1 MVRKT
6 KTSSSACPSSKSD
19 SSESSAD
26 ETEKKTLIFL
36 SFPIVML
43 FNLIK
48 TILFELFIVIKF
60 VYNTSSRILSTP
72 STTDQEDGNLEV
84 VKGDENKGSEMDS
97 LQLQK
102 NHHKKAFEFI
112 SQALK
117 IDETQNPGVYV
128 YVEIIEMIAIIK
140 TSMVEV
146 SLWELN
152 SFMMSFNDGSLCTC
166 PIDITCFIDLFY
178 EAL

>member
-6 KTSSSACPSSKSD
+6 KTSSSACPSSKTET
-19 SSESSAD
+19 SEGSAEND
-26 ETEKKTLIFL
+26 TEKKTLIFL

-60 VYNTSSRILSTP
+60 VYNTSSRILSKPPTV
-72 STTDQEDGNLEV
+72 TQEEANLEV
-84 VKGDENKGSEMDS
+84 VKGDENNKEMDS

-128 YVEIIEMIAIIK
+128 NAELIESFTIIK
-140 TSMVEV
+140 TYSVE
-146 SLWELN
+146 SLYGNLIH
-152 SFMMSFNDGSLCTC
+152 L
-166 PIDITCFIDLFY
+166 
-178 EAL
+178 

>member
-1 MVRKT
+1 MEINKKRCVKIKLCIKLTDLVVKKVMVRKI
-6 KTSSSACPSSKSD
+6 KTSTSTSTSSKGDTNDNSSD
-19 SSESSAD
+19 N

-60 VYNTSSRILSTP
+60 VYNTSSRILNKP
-72 STTDQEDGNLEV
+72 SSSTDQEEVKLEV
-84 VKGDENKGSEMDS
+84 VQGDENKGTEMDL

-102 NHHKKAFEFI
+102 NHHKKAFEYI

-117 IDETQNPGVYV
+117 IDETQNAGV
-128 YVEIIEMIAIIK
+128 
-140 TSMVEV
+140 
-146 SLWELN
+146 
-152 SFMMSFNDGSLCTC
+152 
-166 PIDITCFIDLFY
+166 
-178 EAL
+178 

>member
-6 KTSSSACPSSKSD
+6 KTSSSACPSSKSET
-19 SSESSAD
+19 SESSPD
-26 ETEKKTLIFL
+26 NETEKKTLIFL

-60 VYNTSSRILSTP
+60 VYNTSSRILSKP
-72 STTDQEDGNLEV
+72 STTDQEEGHLEV

-128 YVEIIEMIAIIK
+128 EIIERL
-140 TSMVEV
+140 
-146 SLWELN
+146 SLPSSKQVWLK
-152 SFMMSFNDGSLCTC
+152 SL
-166 PIDITCFIDLFY
+166 Y
-178 EAL
+178 GN

>member
-1 MVRKT
+1 MMVRKT

-19 SSESSAD
+19 SSENSPDD

-36 SFPIVML
+36 SFPLVML

-60 VYNTSSRILSTP
+60 VYNTSSRILNKP
-72 STTDQEDGNLEV
+72 STTNQEDVNLEV
-84 VKGDENKGSEMDS
+84 VKGDENKGSEMDL

-117 IDETQNPGVYV
+117 IDETQNPGVCVDVAVIESFVIGV
-128 YVEIIEMIAIIK
+128 YGRNLLL
-140 TSMVEV
+140 
-146 SLWELN
+146 SLVMEAFK
-152 SFMMSFNDGSLCTC
+152 SFMMSYKRRVSC
-166 PIDITCFIDLFY
+166 
-178 EAL
+178 AHVQ